1 MSILFRIAVPA
12 DDAPAPVAVITARQ
26 LAALRRYLR
35 AEGDRIITNA
45 AADNAAYFAAVACAE
60 RRATHSYFDQHVIQD
75 DELGYFAI
83 DEGDYGALG
92 QPMIDRIVY
101 TAPGGMLDEF

>member
-1 MSILFRIAVPA
+1 MMIALFFTDTATTELYTYCPTLSLH
-12 DDAPAPVAVITARQ
+12 DALP
-26 LAALRRYLR
+26 
-35 AEGDRIITNA
+35 IISNA

-60 RRATHSYFDQHVIQD
+60 RRALHSYFDQHVIQD
-75 DELGYFAI
+75 DELGYLAI

-101 TAPGGMLDEF
+101 TARGGMPDEF